1 MKNWQ
6 EVHLTFKEIYTH
18 LRGESIRYFKFSKGK
33 PGQKEGQGKVPFSF
47 KHQEIKK
54 KFFFQ
59 FLFTLISRN
68 KVHEGQAK

>member
-33 PGQKEGQGKVPFSF
+33 PGQKEGQGKVLFSF
-47 KHQEIKK
+47 KHQG
-54 KFFFQ
+54 
-59 FLFTLISRN
+59 N
-68 KVHEGQAK
+68 